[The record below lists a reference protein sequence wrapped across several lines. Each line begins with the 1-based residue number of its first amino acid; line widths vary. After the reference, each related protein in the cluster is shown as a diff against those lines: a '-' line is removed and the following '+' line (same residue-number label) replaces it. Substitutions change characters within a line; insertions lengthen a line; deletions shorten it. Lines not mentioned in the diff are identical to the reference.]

1 MYGSPDFE
9 RIKDLVI
16 STIPMVESI
25 FLFGSQASRGTA
37 HEQSDIDIA
46 VLLERELQWRERN
59 RFLNRLYSETAPK
72 GYNVDFV
79 LKSADKFRTQSELP
93 TLSRVILRGGR
104 LLWTKS

>member
-9 RIKDLVI
+9 KIKDLVI
-16 STIPMVESI
+16 ATIPMVESI
-25 FLFGSQASRGTA
+25 FLFGSHARGTV

-79 LKSADKFRTQSELP
+79 LKSADKFRVESELP
-93 TLSRVILRGGR
+93 TLSRVILREGR